1 MTQTTTSCNPC
12 VHYAQSRLEPI
23 PSPSRDWSSTV
34 YTRIPRCAR
43 ARSSSSSVMDTSR
56 ARHSTQR
63 TFTRHVRD
71 LHHVHVRQGDRQG
84 AHSFAFDCSC
94 ARARD
99 GRRGRGWIFR
109 PLARSGS
116 RGSIAI
122 ACGRAARGRDAVR
135 AIAAAARDAASFY
148 VAFARVRRTRR
159 RRRARASHRPL
170 RKPLSRMNAMNEC
183 VNARLGR
190 GLTRCDVR
198 YATLGAI
205 PRSRVEELPS
215 SRAGVLRRA
224 FLRQRRRGTSLARAH
239 PRHARGVAGRS
250 IAISIGDRRDRSI
263 VVIDRRS

>member
-1 MTQTTTSCNPC
+1 M
-12 VHYAQSRLEPI
+12 R
-23 PSPSRDWSSTV
+23 
-34 YTRIPRCAR
+34 
-43 ARSSSSSVMDTSR
+43 
-56 ARHSTQR
+56 
-63 TFTRHVRD
+63 
-71 LHHVHVRQGDRQG
+71 
-84 AHSFAFDCSC
+84 

-135 AIAAAARDAASFY
+135 AIAAASRDAASFY
-148 VAFARVRRTRR
+148 VAFARVRRTRRRRTRRR

-198 YATLGAI
+198 VATLGAI

-224 FLRQRRRGTSLARAH
+224 ILRQRRRGTSRARAH